1 MECGLYCEVPTFHL
15 KIKWKCVV
23 VCLQETSGVFQPL
36 AASGP
41 LGSLSL
47 WHVIRLLKSC
57 YSHANS
63 ELSLQDHIKQPAC
76 YLSHCK
82 GSPLPLPARPLAF
95 SLTLHF
101 TPVSLGACCCP
112 SSVPVRWNI
121 CALLMTQQP
130 FLCLSI
136 HLFLVVKLQS
146 RADSR
151 QAWFPFNSKAEG
163 ELCSLTGSHPHL
175 LQLHCSNNKRETNWA
190 GFMCQSSE
198 GDTEVS
204 GMKRAANPH
213 GVHG

>member
-1 MECGLYCEVPTFHL
+1 M

-23 VCLQETSGVFQPL
+23 LCLQETSGVFGPIRISVRLTCYQ
-36 AASGP
+36 AAE
-41 LGSLSL
+41 
-47 WHVIRLLKSC
+47 ITIQSC
-57 YSHANS
+57 YSHANY
-63 ELSLQDHIKQPAC
+63 ELSLQAYIKQPAC

-101 TPVSLGACCCP
+101 TAVSLGACCCP

-130 FLCLSI
+130 FLYLSI

-175 LQLHCSNNKRETNWA
+175 LQPHCSNNKRETN
-190 GFMCQSSE
+190 
-198 GDTEVS
+198 
-204 GMKRAANPH
+204 
-213 GVHG
+213 